1 MHNVVDEYRQLLV
14 LHNYSWRVESHEIRS
29 WLDNQIYIAKKY
41 VDAQQC
47 TAVTG
52 LSAIW
57 ARRLVASGGSWS
69 WLQLWCL
76 TLPPTKHEEGTSE
89 ELEHACQP

>member
-1 MHNVVDEYRQLLV
+1 MYNVVGEYRQLLV

-29 WLDNQIYIAKKY
+29 WLDNQIYIARKY

-52 LSAIW
+52 LP
-57 ARRLVASGGSWS
+57 LCYMG
-69 WLQLWCL
+69 
-76 TLPPTKHEEGTSE
+76 KK
-89 ELEHACQP
+89 ACSKWRVMVMAAVVVSHTATNKA